1 MHVQCVYF
9 VHSANHVQCGLESVC
24 VSKTLLVYTVN
35 RGFVHS
41 CVNRIAISS
50 VSYVGT
56 YAAVV
61 VLCTLFLGIVSVH
74 HTNYVHIHPST

>member
-1 MHVQCVYF
+1 MCSVCILYTVQIMR
-9 VHSANHVQCGLESVC
+9 CGLESVC
-24 VSKTLLVYTVN
+24 VSETLLVYTVN

-56 YAAVV
+56 CVAVV
-61 VLCTLFLGIVSVH
+61 VLCTLFLGIASVH